1 VDPVTLVIEKHG
13 KASWRSRAI
22 AAGVKGLLRPAL
34 GRASQGPVDYERAA
48 SFEKMARR
56 VRPPRGTHV
65 QPVRLDG
72 FGAEWVHGP
81 GVGRDRS
88 KVILYFHG
96 GGWISCGLNTHRR
109 MIARLSEAAGV
120 PAFSVDYRMIPQ
132 VRFSDEVLD
141 CLAAYK
147 WLLDQ
152 GTAPSD
158 IVIAGD
164 SAGGY
169 LTFAATLLA
178 LAEGLPMP
186 AAIVTLSPMLDM
198 DLTDKLAHAN
208 SKLDPTNVGPLL
220 SNFIKE
226 ICADLDLKDPQVSP
240 IHADLRGLPPV
251 LITAGSTEIL
261 ACDAEIMAQRLAVA
275 GVPCTLQLWDRQ
287 LHVFQMFGELV
298 PESRIATAQAGSF
311 ISKALTPVRQVSDAV

>member
-1 VDPVTLVIEKHG
+1 MDPVTLVIEKHG
-13 KASWRSRAI
+13 NASLRSRAL

-34 GRASQGPVDYERAA
+34 GRASHGPVDYERAA

-56 VRPPRGTHV
+56 FKPPRGTHV

-72 FGAEWVHGP
+72 FDAEWVHGP

-109 MIARLSEAAGV
+109 MIARLSAAAGM

-147 WLLDQ
+147 WLLEQ
-152 GTAPSD
+152 GTAPTD

-178 LAEGLPMP
+178 LVEGLPMP
-186 AAIVTLSPMLDM
+186 AAIVALSPMLDM

-220 SNFIKE
+220 AGFIEE
-226 ICADLDLKDPQVSP
+226 ICADLDLKDPRVSP

-261 ACDAEIMAQRLAVA
+261 ACDAEIMAQRLAAA
-275 GVPCTLQLWDRQ
+275 GVPCILQLWDKQ
-287 LHVFQMFGELV
+287 LHVFQMFGELL
-298 PESRIATAQAGSF
+298 PESRNATAEIGSF
-311 ISKALTPVRQVSDAV
+311 ISKALAPVRQISDAA